1 MENIQAATKF
11 CSNCGAAIDANSTF
25 CTNCGAQQVVQ
36 EPQYQEPQYA
46 QPQYQEPQYT
56 QPQYQEPQYQAP
68 QYTQPQYTQPQYTQP
83 QYTQQQYTQPQYS
96 SYQEPEV
103 STKAKVFGIVGFA
116 TAMFGFVFGLIN
128 FLYGCTLVDLSYRY
142 DDEKIICL
150 FYAFVLIAFAIVG
163 VAFSSSARSSGN
175 ESALTK
181 LGKIFGIIAI
191 PFIALT
197 TFLMFVALA

>member
-1 MENIQAATKF
+1 MENIQSTTKF

-36 EPQYQEPQYA
+36 EPQYA

-56 QPQYQEPQYQAP
+56 QPQYQEPQY
-68 QYTQPQYTQPQYTQP
+68 TQPQYTQPQYTQP
-83 QYTQQQYTQPQYS
+83 QYTQPQYS

-128 FLYGCTLVDLSYRY
+128 FIYGCTLVDMSYRY
-142 DDEKIICL
+142 DDEKAVCL
-150 FYAFVLIAFAIVG
+150 VYAFMLIAFAIVG
-163 VAFSSSARSSGN
+163 VVFSSSSRSSGN

-181 LGKIFGIIAI
+181 LGKVFGIIAI

-197 TFLMFVALA
+197 SLLMFIALA